1 MPTYPSPTHPLGPPS
16 ISGTEITVDVALQNP
31 TRITRTLADLTLRK
45 FLVDKVFSNGGGV
58 AGGPALYDHLEAK
71 ALYLTRDVKPIEP
84 GGEYPIL
91 DGERRAPKIAP
102 VEKYGGRISILDKTR
117 DRNAT

>member
-31 TRITRTLADLTLRK
+31 TRITRTLEDLTLRK

-58 AGGPALYDHLEAK
+58 SGGAVLYNQLEAND
-71 ALYLTRDVKPIEP
+71 LYLTRDVKPIEP
-84 GGEYPIL
+84 GGGDTIL
-91 DGERRAPKIAP
+91 GGERRAAQIAP
-102 VEKYGGRISILDKTR
+102 GQ
-117 DRNAT
+117 